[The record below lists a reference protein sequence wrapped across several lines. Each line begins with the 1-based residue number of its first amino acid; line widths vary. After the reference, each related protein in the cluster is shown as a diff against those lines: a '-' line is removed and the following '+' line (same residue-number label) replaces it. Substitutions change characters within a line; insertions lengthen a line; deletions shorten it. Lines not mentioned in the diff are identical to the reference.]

1 MPDSNKRYY
10 WLKLPED
17 FFRQKEIKR
26 LRKIAGGDT
35 FTIIY
40 LKMLLRSMEDDGK
53 LYYEGYESDFV
64 NELALD
70 IDEEAENVEVTVK
83 FLLANGILQ
92 ENTVS
97 EYEITT
103 ANEMVGSECE
113 SARRVRRH
121 RAATAISAGS
131 VKALHCNGPVT
142 TCNTE
147 KEIDKEKEKEVE
159 KEVDKR
165 KTDDV
170 RRICEILN
178 AKAGTNYRPSTAAT
192 QKHINARLSEGFTV
206 DDFQTVID
214 KKCAEWLG
222 TDMEKYLRPETLFG
236 SKFESY
242 LNAPATRA
250 KKSSNPF
257 EDMIREQE
265 ERMRAVEVEAEV
277 IP

>member
-1 MPDSNKRYY
+1 MADGNKRYY

-17 FFRQKEIKR
+17 FFRHKEIKR

-92 ENTVS
+92 ENTIS

-103 ANEMVGSECE
+103 VNEMVGSECA
-113 SARRVRRH
+113 STRRSRKC
-121 RAATAISAGS
+121 RAAQEIQ
-131 VKALHCNGPVT
+131 KKQNIALQCNT
-142 TCNTE
+142 DATIRNTE
-147 KEIDKEKEKEVE
+147 KEKDKEKEIE
-159 KEVDKR
+159 KEGDKR

-170 RRICEILN
+170 RRICEMLN
-178 AKAGTNYRPSTAAT
+178 AKAGTNYRPGTAAT
-192 QKHINARLSEGFTV
+192 QKHINARLAEGFTV